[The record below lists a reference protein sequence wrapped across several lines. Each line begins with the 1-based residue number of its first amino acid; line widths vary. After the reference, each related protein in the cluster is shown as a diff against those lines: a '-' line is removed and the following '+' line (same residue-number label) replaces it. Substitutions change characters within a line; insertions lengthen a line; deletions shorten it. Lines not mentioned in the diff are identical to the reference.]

1 MINQHSRK
9 EVNSM
14 LNILLEGIETF
25 VNAILKAVQ
34 DFLGILG
41 INVNLGQIDIGEKE

>member
-1 MINQHSRK
+1 
-9 EVNSM
+9 M

-34 DFLGILG
+34 NFLGVLG
-41 INVNLGQIDIGEKE
+41 INVDLGQIDIGRNE

>member
-1 MINQHSRK
+1 
-9 EVNSM
+9 M

-25 VNAILKAVQ
+25 VNTILKAVQ
-34 DFLGILG
+34 DFLGVLG

>member
-1 MINQHSRK
+1 
-9 EVNSM
+9 M

-41 INVNLGQIDIGEKE
+41 IHVDLGQIDIGEKE

>member
-1 MINQHSRK
+1 
-9 EVNSM
+9 M

-41 INVNLGQIDIGEKE
+41 INVDLGQIDIGEKE

>member
-1 MINQHSRK
+1 
-9 EVNSM
+9 M
-14 LNILLEGIETF
+14 LNMLLDAIETL

-41 INVNLGQIDIGEKE
+41 INVNLGQIDIGNKE

>member
-1 MINQHSRK
+1 
-9 EVNSM
+9 M

-41 INVNLGQIDIGEKE
+41 INVDLGQIEIGEKE

>member
-1 MINQHSRK
+1 
-9 EVNSM
+9 M

-34 DFLGILG
+34 DFLGVLG
-41 INVNLGQIDIGEKE
+41 INVDLGQIDIGGNE